1 MGRLHYCA
9 LLLSFALLAGT
20 GCAMTTAIPVHP
32 DDKFT
37 WGLRV
42 YDSKPLL
49 FVTKTGWN
57 VVFVPNYSKAYA
69 VRFDAF
75 LAKNKS
81 KVRLDNGTLS
91 GDVEVDL
98 DSTTIIPYLQ
108 NIAKQVLPGG
118 GQGGNITE
126 TGELIA
132 VYEFVFDEQGNYTHL
147 HKLSPDDP
155 TIALARKRRAA

>member
-1 MGRLHYCA
+1 MRRVHYCA

-81 KVRLDNGTLS
+81 KVTLDNGTLT
-91 GDVEVDL
+91 GLVDVDV
-98 DSTTIIPYLQ
+98 DSTAIIPLLQ
-108 NIAKQVLPGG
+108 DIAKSVLPGG

-132 VYEFVFDEQGNYTHL
+132 VYEFRFDEQGNYTHL
-147 HKLSPDDP
+147 HRLSPDDP
-155 TIALARKRRAA
+155 SFAAFAKKRRA